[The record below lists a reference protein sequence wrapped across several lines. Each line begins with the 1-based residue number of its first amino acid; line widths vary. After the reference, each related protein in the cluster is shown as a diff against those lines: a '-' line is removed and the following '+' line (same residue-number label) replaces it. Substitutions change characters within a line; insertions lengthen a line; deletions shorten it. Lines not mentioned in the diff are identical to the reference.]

1 MTQRSASLAAIVV
14 AGALSVSGCSKE
26 PDYAT
31 IEGTAH
37 VLLEF
42 GGISDQGIQLTI
54 PTQEILI
61 KPVDTVGTE
70 YRGLL
75 MPEVVF
81 MSESG
86 SRRESEPLSLIRSG
100 QRYRFYGFPRTL
112 EEVHT
117 RYREAGGTGVY
128 YPEEYFRNAKFFD
141 VHEMEP
147 LD

>member
-1 MTQRSASLAAIVV
+1 MKQSSASIAAIVI
-14 AGALSVSGCSKE
+14 AGALSVAGCSKE

-31 IEGTAH
+31 VEGTAH

-42 GGISDQGIQLTI
+42 GGISEQGIELTI

-61 KPVDTVGTE
+61 KPVDTEGTE

-86 SRRESEPLSLIRSG
+86 SRSESEP
-100 QRYRFYGFPRTL
+100 
-112 EEVHT
+112 
-117 RYREAGGTGVY
+117 
-128 YPEEYFRNAKFFD
+128 
-141 VHEMEP
+141 
-147 LD
+147 